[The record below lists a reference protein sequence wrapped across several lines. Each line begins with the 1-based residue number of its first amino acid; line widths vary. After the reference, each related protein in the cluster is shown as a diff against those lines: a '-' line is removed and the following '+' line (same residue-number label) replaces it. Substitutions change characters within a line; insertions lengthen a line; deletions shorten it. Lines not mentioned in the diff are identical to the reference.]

1 LTRLEKS
8 IEIMES
14 PEKIWPYLCGEG
26 ITEWYPNIRSHE
38 FTSEK
43 RGLGAIYHVAGE
55 GDDQKFE
62 YNAIVTEYVENERVG
77 WRTTSGDWTA
87 FGSITLK
94 PIVAGTVV
102 MYMIDYAL
110 PYSLLGM
117 IIDRLRVSKSMREG
131 LETALKNLKKL
142 VEEEK

>member
-8 IEIMES
+8 IEIMG
-14 PEKIWPYLCGEG
+14 PPDKIWPYLCDES
-26 ITEWYPNIRSHE
+26 ITESYPGIQSHE

-43 RGLGAIYHVAGE
+43 RGLGATYHVSGE

-62 YNAIVTEYVENERVG
+62 YHAIVTEHVENEKVG

-94 PIVAGTVV
+94 PVEAGTVV

-110 PYSLLGM
+110 PHSLLGM
-117 IIDRLRVSKSMREG
+117 IIDKLRVSKSMREG

>member
-1 LTRLEKS
+1 LEKS
-8 IEIMES
+8 IEIMAS

-26 ITEWYPNIRSHE
+26 ITEWYTNIRSHE

-43 RGLGAIYHVAGE
+43 RGLGATYHVAGE

-94 PIVAGTVV
+94 PIVAGTAV
-102 MYMIDYAL
+102 MYIMT
-110 PYSLLGM
+110 
-117 IIDRLRVSKSMREG
+117 MRCPILSWG
-131 LETALKNLKKL
+131 
-142 VEEEK
+142 